1 MKVLKRSQ
9 FRWRARHIPFFP
21 LIPLVPLALF
31 AGSLA
36 TSIGALAR
44 VRRLERRLAPPAP
57 TAA

>member
-1 MKVLKRSQ
+1 MKLKRS
-9 FRWRARHIPFFP
+9 FRFRARRIPFCP

-31 AGSLA
+31 AGAVA

-57 TAA
+57 AAA